1 MGKTIAT
8 PKRPG
13 TSNLAPRTAIIK
25 PVPASAPAAA
35 LTEARIRAALRD
47 CYDPG
52 IPLNIVDLGLVHSI
66 SIAPDPDAPGAGIP
80 GVPPR
85 HRVSIALVLTQIASP
100 SGPQHNPG
108 SQDIPD
114 SQDTPLIAQI
124 QNRLAAFESISRTQV
139 EILREPA
146 WNPGRISPEGRA
158 RLGNHLPSNQ
168 PPSTKPDALIQIQT
182 RSAKT

>member
-1 MGKTIAT
+1 V
-8 PKRPG
+8 
-13 TSNLAPRTAIIK
+13 S
-25 PVPASAPAAA
+25 ASAPASA
-35 LTEARIRAALRD
+35 LTQAGIRAALRD

-52 IPLNIVDLGLVHSI
+52 VPLNIVDLGLIHSI

-85 HRVSIALVLTQIASP
+85 HRVSIALTLAQIADP
-100 SGPQHNPG
+100 
-108 SQDIPD
+108 PD
-114 SQDTPLIAQI
+114 SEDTPLIAQI

-158 RLGNHLPSNQ
+158 RLGHRLPSNQ
-168 PPSTKPDALIQIQT
+168 SANALIQIQT
-182 RSAKT
+182 RPAKA